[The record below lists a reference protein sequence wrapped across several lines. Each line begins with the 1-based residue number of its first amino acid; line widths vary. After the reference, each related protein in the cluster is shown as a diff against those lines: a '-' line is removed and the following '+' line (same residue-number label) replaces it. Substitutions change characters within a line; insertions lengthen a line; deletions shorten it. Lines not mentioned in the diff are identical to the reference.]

1 MTGRAG
7 SLDVESEAEVH
18 VARGGVEACV
28 LPCWPGGWALLE
40 RGEAS

>member
-1 MTGRAG
+1 MTGRGG

-28 LPCWPGGWALLE
+28 LAWGLGAARARGG
-40 RGEAS
+40 